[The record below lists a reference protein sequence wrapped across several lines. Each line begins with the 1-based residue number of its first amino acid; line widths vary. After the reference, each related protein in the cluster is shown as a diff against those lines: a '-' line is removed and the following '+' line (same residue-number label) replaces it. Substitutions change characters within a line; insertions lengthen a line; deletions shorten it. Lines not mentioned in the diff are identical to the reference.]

1 MNDKRLDIYLDAVT
15 YIALKSR
22 ANDVE
27 RSVSQH
33 VRKLIKDDLIL
44 SLTDNDDSGR
54 GMDAGSEGEDD

>member
-44 SLTDNDDSGR
+44 SLADNDDSGR
-54 GMDAGSEGEDD
+54 VRDAGSEGEGD